1 MAVFALTNVGIL
13 IDSLALT
20 GFANEL
26 SLEATADEQDY
37 TTFASGG
44 WRTKKPGLA
53 TFMADVKGFQDY
65 AVTGVDPTFP
75 VSAFGGFNTI
85 TVAPTGGA
93 AVADPC
99 FIGRGLLNQYT
110 PLTGAVGDPANF
122 DFGWTGDAQ
131 LVRAQ
136 MLHPTAARTA
146 TGNGTTTTFTA
157 PTASQTLYA
166 SFHVLAV
173 SGAGSIVF
181 TVQTDDNS
189 GMTTPTTRITSSS
202 FTAVGGGIGSLAGSL
217 AGETHI
223 RVQWTIT
230 GFTSVTFAVA
240 AGVL

>member
-13 IDSLALT
+13 VDSLAIS

-26 SLEATADEQDY
+26 SLDGTADEIDV
-37 TTFASGG
+37 TTMASGS
-44 WRTKKPGLA
+44 WRIKKPGLA
-53 TFMADVKGFQDY
+53 TFTAGVKGFQDY
-65 AVTGVDPTFP
+65 ALTGVDPTFP

-99 FIGRGLLNQYT
+99 FLGRGLLTSYT
-110 PLTGAVGDPANF
+110 PLSGAVGDAASF
-122 DFGWTGDAQ
+122 DFGWEGDAQ

-136 MLHPTAARTA
+136 MLHPVAARTA

-181 TVQTDDNS
+181 TIQTDDNS

-202 FTAVGGGIGSLAGSL
+202 FTAVGGGTGSLAGAL
-217 AGETHI
+217 TGETHI
-223 RVQWTIT
+223 RVVYTIT